1 MKIVPGDKP
10 AGLPYPLDK
19 VKEFLR
25 VTGTDQDGVISRM
38 ITAAADVIE
47 RETWFVFGSRSY
59 VGYFDDFPPEAIF
72 HKYPVSAVTS
82 VTYYD
87 SDNAQQTLST
97 SDYWTDLTSDHA
109 RIYFENAPNVYDDRY
124 DSVQVN
130 FTAGH
135 ANWYDYPDDYVQLL
149 MLMVHDLY
157 DNRMTNT
164 MGNNSE
170 VHSSIVK
177 NLMSGLS
184 KRLPI

>member
-10 AGLPYPLDK
+10 AGMPYPLDK

-25 VTGTDQDGVISRM
+25 VTGTDQDGVITRM
-38 ITAAADVIE
+38 INAAADMIE

-72 HKYPVSAVTS
+72 HKYPVSAVSS

-87 SDNAQQTLST
+87 TNNAQQTLST

-124 DSVQVN
+124 DAVQIN
-130 FTAGH
+130 FTAGY

-149 MLMVHDLY
+149 MIVVHDLY
-157 DNRMTNT
+157 DNRMTNM
-164 MGNNSE
+164 MGNNSQ
-170 VHSSIVK
+170 VQSKIVT
-177 NLMSGLS
+177 NLMSSLS